1 MNVDP
6 LSTTKSKVGLN
17 VREDIQATW
26 SSFFSDVKIKTWK
39 THKKR
44 MFGYGEGREIYKQP
58 NKQYY
63 QFWYTTT
70 LFRPVKS
77 TPESA

>member
-26 SSFFSDVKIKTWK
+26 SSFFRTLKSRLGRLT
-39 THKKR
+39 KKECLDMGR
-44 MFGYGEGREIYKQP
+44 VGRYINNLKNSTTNFG
-58 NKQYY
+58 
-63 QFWYTTT
+63 
-70 LFRPVKS
+70 
-77 TPESA
+77 TPPHYLGL